1 MNSLN
6 RVEKQTMV
14 SFSGGFSSAVSVEIS
29 LGGGVIGKG
38 NQQQAGQEM
47 TS

>member
-29 LGGGVIGKG
+29 QGGVIGKC